1 MIAQSTYDGFTD
13 EQKEAFD
20 KAAEEA
26 KDYQREYSSNY
37 NKDAL
42 DNMKEV
48 GVTVTEVDK
57 DVWKDAANAVYD
69 QLDSL
74 KLNRELVEKIQSSN

>member
-1 MIAQSTYDGFTD
+1 MFSQSTYDGFTD
-13 EQKEAFD
+13 AQKEAFD

-26 KDYQREYSSNY
+26 KDYQREYSSSY
-37 NKDAL
+37 NKEAIQTMKDA
-42 DNMKEV
+42 

-57 DVWKDAANAVYD
+57 AVWQEAANAVYD

-74 KLNRELVEKIQSSN
+74 NLNKELVEKIQSSK